1 MTLDR
6 KKLKVAS
13 ADHPIYKQN
22 KAQVYPV
29 TSNRILELYASR
41 HGTTNKG
48 YEILKRSMGL
58 ELSGA
63 NRKKPSDFFS
73 FNKKKE
79 KKNENI

>member
-29 TSNRILELYASR
+29 TSNKILELYANR
-41 HGTTNKG
+41 HGTNNKG
-48 YEILKRSMGL
+48 YAILKRSMNL
-58 ELSGA
+58 ELSGVDK
-63 NRKKPSDFFS
+63 KKPSDFFPQY
-73 FNKKKE
+73 KKKE
-79 KKNENI
+79 KKNG